1 MCERFGN
8 LAEGKRAL
16 EHKLVHTNPL
26 CPDELDHRLRAA
38 GIRKP
43 EVQKA
48 LSAVASKAGTQGGAV
63 SLDAAINTMR
73 ATRRSGSKL
82 AGQGYVARSTVKHET
97 TPLWD
102 QLRAVQKDLR
112 RRYDDEDQAEV
123 RGSIPDSLPQTPPN
137 YTDKRRFTASVDGA
151 VRLAETS
158 RSKFVLHCAKRQVIG
173 LEERWATNQS
183 PSPAW
188 SPRPPG
194 LPLAPAA
201 RSPPP
206 MAARSPPCESRGS
219 SGPTRKPGF
228 SCGRSSSEP
237 SLNLGSLPDVTPP
250 SLAQKRLMCSQRHS
264 VTKCTH

>member
-1 MCERFGN
+1 M
-8 LAEGKRAL
+8 GKPSSQ
-16 EHKLVHTNPL
+16 TQ
-26 CPDELDHRLRAA
+26 AA
-38 GIRKP
+38 RH
-43 EVQKA
+43 A
-48 LSAVASKAGTQGGAV
+48 
-63 SLDAAINTMR
+63 
-73 ATRRSGSKL
+73 
-82 AGQGYVARSTVKHET
+82 VKHET
-97 TPLWD
+97 MPLWD
-102 QLRAVQKDLR
+102 QLRTVQKDLR
-112 RRYDDEDQAEV
+112 RKYDDED
-123 RGSIPDSLPQTPPN
+123 IPDTRAATPLSAPQTPTPV
-137 YTDKRRFTASVDGA
+137 TDKRRFSQSVDGA

-158 RSKFVLHCAKRQVIG
+158 RSKFVLHCAKRQVMG
-173 LEERWATNQS
+173 LEERWATNNS

-194 LPLAPAA
+194 LPLAPAC

-219 SGPTRKPGF
+219 SGPTRKPGS